1 MSPSLCR
8 RLIHVWCNSQT
19 ITEQK
24 NNSPHVTYFHMCA
37 YLLSCHKTVLH
48 PPSFSFS
55 HFCFFHS
62 FFLAFS
68 SPPLGEWQRRARRSA
83 VCLTF
88 EVGLLCRARP
98 ATCWLCVC
106 ACVMCVCVY
115 AEVNLS
121 NFDEQRQQRSHHGD
135 VMWRAVADVLRREW
149 GWTCKVGSPTHKH
162 TQNPLPCQRLGDT
175 VSPTAIVG
183 PAWVA
188 PDLLY
193 VSQYACVCLSVCVC
207 VWHQWGSCLGHHMPP
222 TQPERGSGQMGGG
235 GTLGDWS
242 HQLAHS
248 LSHTPV
254 GRHV

>member
-37 YLLSCHKTVLH
+37 YLLSRHKTVLH

-62 FFLAFS
+62 FLLAFS

-106 ACVMCVCVY
+106 ACVMCVCLCMCVY
-115 AEVNLS
+115 AEVNLP

-135 VMWRAVADVLRREW
+135 VMWRAVADVLRRE
-149 GWTCKVGSPTHKH
+149 GGGDLQGGITH
-162 TQNPLPCQRLGDT
+162 TQTYTKPPPL
-175 VSPTAIVG
+175 SE
-183 PAWVA
+183 AW
-188 PDLLY
+188 
-193 VSQYACVCLSVCVC
+193 
-207 VWHQWGSCLGHHMPP
+207 
-222 TQPERGSGQMGGG
+222 
-235 GTLGDWS
+235 
-242 HQLAHS
+242 
-248 LSHTPV
+248 
-254 GRHV
+254 